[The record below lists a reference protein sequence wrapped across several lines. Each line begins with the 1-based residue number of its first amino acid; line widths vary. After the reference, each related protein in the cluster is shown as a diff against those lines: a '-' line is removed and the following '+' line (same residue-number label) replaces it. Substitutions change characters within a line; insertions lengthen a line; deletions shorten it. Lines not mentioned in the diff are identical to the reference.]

1 MILAR
6 RKNIAVLIFVMA
18 VAVEVFVDNVGWG
31 EYENRL

>member
-6 RKNIAVLIFVMA
+6 RKITAVLIFVSA
-18 VAVEVFVDNVGWG
+18 VAVEVFVDNAGWG